1 MVKLVEVSVFVNY
14 IELLIEEWMNLLSF
28 PLSINIVLEVQVMAI
43 RQEIKGIQNWKGRSI
58 TFIISRLHE
67 TLY

>member
-28 PLSINIVLEVQVMAI
+28 PLSIV
-43 RQEIKGIQNWKGRSI
+43 I
-58 TFIISRLHE
+58 TFFHSFSQKCISWCSYPWDLSDTVPSIE
-67 TLY
+67 IGGN